1 MASKKDAFL
10 IGALGG
16 ASAGVGALAR
26 NLQNRRE
33 KKKREEEKKKREA
46 ALYTRPTAGDTLD
59 ASSTSTEPTKATE
72 PTKPRS
78 SGGGRFGFAEQSE
91 AAASVRARE
100 KEDKLKALLGAGF
113 PEAEA
118 EDIMAKRDELGVKS
132 PTAGG
137 VTGRA
142 GRTSTG
148 GERFGEGNRAKSYLR
163 SLDESEKPQTPR
175 LTDPELLGKVDPYG
189 IEDQQRILPPE
200 RRGGRITPPER
211 VGGLTHEDA
220 IARIR
225 RPPPPTPT
233 DAPKLGANEPTA
245 PALPP
250 RGPSAVD
257 RFGPQSDLDERP
269 EVTDRQRLGLQ
280 QASRLQGRDPLMP
293 NPNSAFS
300 QIQSEIGGLQLPP
313 SGNTASATPPA
324 RPPQSFGNDAI
335 ARAVAPQQA
344 AARSAEQAVQGNLFR
359 EGSSIR
365 PTGAFNQAA
374 ADAAPGGR
382 SGGRTQE
389 SIDQINKE
397 PSKQELSEAESL
409 LNFMPE
415 GMKTALLQ
423 FLGQGRPP
431 ISPARSFRPTK
442 QF

>member
-33 KKKREEEKKKREA
+33 KKKREEEKKKREED
-46 ALYTRPTAGDTLD
+46 AL
-59 ASSTSTEPTKATE
+59 TSTEPTKATE

-148 GERFGEGNRAKSYLR
+148 GERLGEGNRAKSYLR

-189 IEDQQRILPPE
+189 IEDQQRITPPE
-200 RRGGRITPPER
+200 RRGGRIAPPER

-300 QIQSEIGGLQLPP
+300 QIQSEVGGLQLPP

-344 AARSAEQAVQGNLFR
+344 AARSAEQAVQGNLFRR

>member
-1 MASKKDAFL
+1 
-10 IGALGG
+10 
-16 ASAGVGALAR
+16 
-26 NLQNRRE
+26 
-33 KKKREEEKKKREA
+33 
-46 ALYTRPTAGDTLD
+46 
-59 ASSTSTEPTKATE
+59 
-72 PTKPRS
+72 
-78 SGGGRFGFAEQSE
+78 
-91 AAASVRARE
+91 
-100 KEDKLKALLGAGF
+100 
-113 PEAEA
+113 
-118 EDIMAKRDELGVKS
+118 
-132 PTAGG
+132 
-137 VTGRA
+137 
-142 GRTSTG
+142 
-148 GERFGEGNRAKSYLR
+148 
-163 SLDESEKPQTPR
+163 
-175 LTDPELLGKVDPYG
+175 
-189 IEDQQRILPPE
+189 
-200 RRGGRITPPER
+200 
-211 VGGLTHEDA
+211 
-220 IARIR
+220 
-225 RPPPPTPT
+225 
-233 DAPKLGANEPTA
+233 
-245 PALPP
+245 
-250 RGPSAVD
+250 
-257 RFGPQSDLDERP
+257 
-269 EVTDRQRLGLQ
+269 
-280 QASRLQGRDPLMP
+280 MP

-300 QIQSEIGGLQLPP
+300 QIQSEVGGLQLPP

>member
-33 KKKREEEKKKREA
+33 KKKREEEKKKREED
-46 ALYTRPTAGDTLD
+46 AL
-59 ASSTSTEPTKATE
+59 TSTEPTKATE

-118 EDIMAKRDELGVKS
+118 EDIMDKRDELGVKS

-148 GERFGEGNRAKSYLR
+148 GERLGEGNRAKSYLR
-163 SLDESEKPQTPR
+163 SLDESEKPQTPH
-175 LTDPELLGKVDPYG
+175 LTDKVDPYG
-189 IEDQQRILPPE
+189 IEDQQRITPPE
-200 RRGGRITPPER
+200 RRGGRIAPPER

-300 QIQSEIGGLQLPP
+300 QIQSEVGGLQLPP

-344 AARSAEQAVQGNLFR
+344 AARSAEQAVQGNLFRR